1 MNINDL
7 YRDYVSSTVEYDQ
20 WSTLY
25 TTIHFVIFLLVFAL
39 LLFTFISNRT
49 NKAIIFTGLLGLA
62 IAVSGA
68 MGGFEKILNPTAV
81 NAPAQLSNEMVDEID
96 RQIKDTYRVDSVSFF
111 YAHEEENMNEEM
123 KEDRIK
129 TNKIWGPLSFS
140 DTKRGMN
147 DLNFV
152 NVRVGD
158 NAYKYYIEADESGN
172 VQLVKN
178 SISDAPDPST
188 LRK

>member
-1 MNINDL
+1 
-7 YRDYVSSTVEYDQ
+7 
-20 WSTLY
+20 
-25 TTIHFVIFLLVFAL
+25 
-39 LLFTFISNRT
+39 
-49 NKAIIFTGLLGLA
+49 
-62 IAVSGA
+62 
-68 MGGFEKILNPTAV
+68 
-81 NAPAQLSNEMVDEID
+81 
-96 RQIKDTYRVDSVSFF
+96 
-111 YAHEEENMNEEM
+111 MNEEM

>member
-20 WSTLY
+20 WSTMY
-25 TTIHFVIFLLVFAL
+25 TTINFVIFLLVLAL
-39 LLFTFISNRT
+39 LLFTIISDRT
-49 NKAIIFTGLLGLA
+49 NKAIISIGLLGFGL
-62 IAVSGA
+62 AVSGV
-68 MGGFEKILNPTAV
+68 MGGFEKTFNPTAV
-81 NAPAQLSNEMVDEID
+81 NTPVQLSDEMVDEID
-96 RQIKDTYRVDSVSFF
+96 RQIEDTYRVDSVSFF
-111 YAHEEENMNEEM
+111 YAHEKENMNEGM
-123 KEDRIK
+123 KEYRIK
-129 TNKIWGPLSFS
+129 TNKLWGPLSFS
-140 DTKRGMN
+140 DTKRGMD

-158 NAYKYYIEADESGN
+158 NAYKYYIESDESGN